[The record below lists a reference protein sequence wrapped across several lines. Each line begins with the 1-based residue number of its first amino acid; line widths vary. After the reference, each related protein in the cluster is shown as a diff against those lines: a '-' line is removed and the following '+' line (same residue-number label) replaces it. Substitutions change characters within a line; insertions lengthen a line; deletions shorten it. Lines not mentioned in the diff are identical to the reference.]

1 MKVVLVLCVMAVL
14 IHTLYDNG
22 QEDHITVNQMI
33 ALLLGMIII
42 YNNKMIIHSISA
54 IIISIMYKIIMHAS
68 SIYFYT
74 CPF

>member
-1 MKVVLVLCVMAVL
+1 MLVLCMMAVL

-42 YNNKMIIHSISA
+42 LIVL
-54 IIISIMYKIIMHAS
+54 IIITEDYL
-68 SIYFYT
+68 
-74 CPF
+74 